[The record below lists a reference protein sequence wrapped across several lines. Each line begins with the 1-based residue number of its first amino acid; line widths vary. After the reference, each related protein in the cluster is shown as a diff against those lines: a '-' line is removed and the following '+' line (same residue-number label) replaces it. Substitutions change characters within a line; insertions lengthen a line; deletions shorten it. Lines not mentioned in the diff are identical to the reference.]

1 VYFGVI
7 LEVMSSFGLLPL
19 LLFLILVLISQR
31 SLILALDLISLDSV
45 GVDAVAAAVHV
56 PDAYHLY

>member
-1 VYFGVI
+1 MYLGVI

-31 SLILALDLISLDSV
+31 CLILALDLISLDSV

-56 PDAYHLY
+56 PDADHLY